1 MKKEILLIALTF
13 STLLMHAQHLDVMSY
28 NIRYDNPKDS
38 LNSWEHRKDFLISQL
53 NFYAPG
59 IFGTQEGLIH
69 QLKDIDEGLTDY
81 SFFGIGRD
89 YGDEKG
95 EFTAIFYNK
104 KMYTLLEENTFWLST
119 TPEKPS
125 RGWDA
130 ALPRICTY
138 GLFKINGT
146 EKQFYVFNT
155 HFDHVG
161 EEARKKSAQL
171 ILNKIEYLNPNGFPV
186 VLMGDFNLENK
197 NDGIQIIIKK
207 LSDTH
212 LSAGKNAFGPEGTFN
227 GFNFTQPV
235 TRRIDYVFISGNT
248 FKILKSGILS
258 DSKNCRYPSD
268 HLPVLAKLEFIDK

>member
-1 MKKEILLIALTF
+1 MKKNILFAILTLGTSF
-13 STLLMHAQHLDVMSY
+13 IYAQTLDVMSY

-69 QLKDIDEGLTDY
+69 QLKHIDEGLADY

-89 YGDEKG
+89 NGDEKG

-104 KMYTLLEENTFWLST
+104 KIYTLLEENTFWLST

-125 RGWDA
+125 KGWDA

-138 GLFKINGT
+138 GLFKINGS

-171 ILNKIEYLNPNGFPV
+171 ILNKIEHLNPNGFPV

-197 NDGIQIIIKK
+197 SDGVQIIVKK

-235 TRRIDYVFISGNT
+235 TRRIDYVFVSGNT
-248 FKILKSGILS
+248 FKVLKSGILS

-268 HLPVLAKLEFIDK
+268 HLPVLTKLEFTDK

>member
-1 MKKEILLIALTF
+1 MKKKILLAILALGT
-13 STLLMHAQHLDVMSY
+13 TIMYAQRLDVMSY

-59 IFGTQEGLIH
+59 IFGIQEGLIH
-69 QLKDIDEGLTDY
+69 QLKDIDQSLTDY

-89 YGDEKG
+89 NGDEKG

-104 KMYTLLEENTFWLST
+104 KTYTLLEENTFWLST

-138 GLFKINGT
+138 GLFKINGSK
-146 EKQFYVFNT
+146 KQFYIFNT

-161 EEARKKSAQL
+161 KTAKTNSSQL
-171 ILNKIEYLNPNGFPV
+171 ILNKIKEVNKKELPV
-186 VLMGDFNLENK
+186 VVMGDFNLESDAK
-197 NDGIQIIIKK
+197 GIQLLEEILDDSHI
-207 LSDTH
+207 L
-212 LSAGKNAFGPEGTFN
+212 AGKNAYGPEGTFN

-248 FKILKSGILS
+248 LKVLKSGILS

-268 HLPVLAKLEFIDK
+268 HLPILAKLEFIDK